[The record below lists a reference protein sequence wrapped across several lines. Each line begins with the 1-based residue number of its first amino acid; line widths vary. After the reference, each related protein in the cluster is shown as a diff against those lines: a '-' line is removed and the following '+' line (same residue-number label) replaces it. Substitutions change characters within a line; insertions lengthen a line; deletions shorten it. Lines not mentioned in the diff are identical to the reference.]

1 MIGPL
6 QSRGG
11 TKKKLYLELVLAQIC
26 LETFLTDIV
35 SSQEKLTKKKKIILI
50 KCKVM
55 ILYIEI
61 YNSKLGGG
69 EKFCYTD
76 HFFYNYR
83 HVQS

>member
-1 MIGPL
+1 M
-6 QSRGG
+6 
-11 TKKKLYLELVLAQIC
+11 C
-26 LETFLTDIV
+26 LEIFLTDIV
-35 SSQEKLTKKKKIILI
+35 SSQEKLTKEKKKKIILI

-76 HFFYNYR
+76 NSFYNYR
-83 HVQS
+83 HV

>member
-1 MIGPL
+1 MPGNIFNRYSLFSGKAYK
-6 QSRGG
+6 G
-11 TKKKLYLELVLAQIC
+11 
-26 LETFLTDIV
+26 
-35 SSQEKLTKKKKIILI
+35 KKKKIILI

-83 HVQS
+83 HV